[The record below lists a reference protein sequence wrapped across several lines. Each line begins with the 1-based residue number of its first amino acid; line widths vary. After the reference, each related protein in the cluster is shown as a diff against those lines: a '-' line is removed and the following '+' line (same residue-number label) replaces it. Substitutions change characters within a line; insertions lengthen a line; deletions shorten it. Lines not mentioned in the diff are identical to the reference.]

1 MKKHNFERLGIA
13 VALLAV
19 ALPSQAVVT
28 DDLLT
33 NSQETT
39 AWQDCSGSDLVSE
52 SDGAFDPESIDGDG
66 CAYRETPAEENTTY
80 NLSCGVF
87 SAKYA
92 SITLA
97 FQNDNGETLATET
110 TEIFDESLGAAYTV
124 TLTSPAGT
132 TSAAVGIYGYHNT
145 GFHGCTLLLDQP
157 DPGPVDGSIGGI
169 SWFDENDN
177 ATNDPEEGGIE
188 GTPVFLYFDS
198 AIVAEALTDKDGKY
212 YFGGLDL
219 AQCYTVRFDSSDPT
233 LELTAQG
240 ADSLANAE
248 GFTSEVCLD
257 ETTPNVVDVDAGFL
271 AIPPVVPPQDY
282 AVCGTTFLQANGSLS
297 GMADIP
303 VILKNTDSD
312 EQFAQTSDQDGNFA
326 FGNLGAGNYQLMLS
340 GPSGYNF
347 VAAGTPLSAAGSYVG
362 ENGSSPVFAIP
373 ADANGGE
380 QDACSLQYANAVIE
394 ATPVAVEPTVA
405 NDDSTEQ
412 VVGVNF
418 SLDIYSNDEACDGVA
433 VNLDVL
439 GHNVPGDV
447 AYDTQT
453 GEINVTDTTAAGTYS
468 IEYGLRGACGSY
480 DTATVTIE
488 LVEPAPPVANA
499 PDAPKYCRAAV
510 GKTDGTED
518 GVHIDLVFRD
528 GESVDTLLPQYN
540 FYDENDNLV
549 YTGMTNE
556 ASMPSWGIYFR
567 KREHGV
573 EVSEI
578 FTVRSV
584 LNGVESEP
592 AECVRASVTPI
603 ALDTD
608 SSGKVDRILG
618 VFAFDMNGD
627 GTDEQL
633 GEWFSPNDG
642 ILINR
647 DFGDTIT
654 GLNLFG
660 NAGGLFNDGF
670 AKLSTLDINNDH
682 VVSGGEMANLA
693 IWQDKNS
700 NTQVDAG
707 EISTLAS
714 HAITAL
720 PVTHYGYAARAQLEN
735 GKTMIMRD
743 LWFPMIPVQQAAR

>member
-1 MKKHNFERLGIA
+1 MKKHNVKRLGLA
-13 VALLAV
+13 AALLAV

-33 NSQETT
+33 NSQETSP
-39 AWQDCSGSDLVSE
+39 WQDCLGSDLVSE
-52 SDGAFDPESIDGDG
+52 TNGSFNPNSIEGDG
-66 CAYRETPAEENTTY
+66 CAYRETPAEENTAYTF
-80 NLSCGVF
+80 SCGVF

-110 TEIFDESLGAAYTV
+110 TDIYDESLGAAYSV
-124 TLTSPAGT
+124 TLTSPPGT
-132 TSAAVGIYGYHNT
+132 TSAAVGIYGYHNS

-157 DPGPVDGSIGGI
+157 DPGPVDGSIGGL
-169 SWFDENDN
+169 SWFDGNDS
-177 ATNDPEEGGIE
+177 ATNDPDEGGIE
-188 GTPVFLYFDS
+188 GTPVFLYSDN
-198 AIVAEALTDKDGKY
+198 AVVAEALTDEDGNY

-219 AQCYTVRFDSSDPT
+219 GQCYTVRFESPDPT

-248 GFTSEVCLD
+248 GFTSEMCLD
-257 ETTPNVVDVDAGFL
+257 ATTPNVVDVNAGFV
-271 AIPPVVPPQDY
+271 AVPPVVPPQDY
-282 AVCGTTFLQANGSLS
+282 AVCGTTFLQADGNLGGL
-297 GMADIP
+297 ADIP
-303 VILKNTDSD
+303 VVLKNTDTD
-312 EQFAQTSDQDGNFA
+312 EQFAMTSDQDGNFA
-326 FGNLGAGNYQLMLS
+326 FGNLGAGNYQLMFE
-340 GPSGYNF
+340 GPSGYEF
-347 VAAGTPLSAAGSYVG
+347 VTAGAPLTATGSYAG

-405 NDDSTEQ
+405 NDDETTQ
-412 VVGVNF
+412 TVGVGF
-418 SLDIYSNDEACDGVA
+418 SLDIYSNDEPCDGVA
-433 VNLDVL
+433 VNLDIL
-439 GHNVPGDV
+439 GHNVPGNV
-447 AYDTQT
+447 SYDTQT
-453 GEINVTDTTAAGTYS
+453 GELIVSDTTAAGTYS
-468 IEYGLRGACGSY
+468 VEYGLRGTCGSY

-488 LVEPAPPVANA
+488 LVDPVPPVANA
-499 PDAPKYCRAAV
+499 PDAPKYCRSSV

-518 GVHIDLVFRD
+518 GVHVDLIFKD
-528 GESVDTLLPQYN
+528 GESAETLLPQYN
-540 FYDENDNLV
+540 FYDENGNLV
-549 YTGMTNE
+549 YTGLTSE
-556 ASMPSWGIYFR
+556 AGIRSWGIFFR

-573 EVSEI
+573 EVKDI
-578 FTVRSV
+578 FSVRSV
-584 LNGVESEP
+584 RDGVESEP
-592 AECVRASVTPI
+592 TECVRAAVTPI

-608 SSGKVDRILG
+608 ASGKVDRIHG
-618 VFAFDMNGD
+618 VFSFDMNGD

-633 GEWFSPNDG
+633 GEWFSPTDG
-642 ILINR
+642 ILISR

-660 NAGGLFNDGF
+660 NAGGIFSDGF
-670 AKLSTLDINNDH
+670 AKLSTLDINNDD
-682 VVSGGEMANLA
+682 VVSGSEMANLA

-714 HAITAL
+714 HAITSL